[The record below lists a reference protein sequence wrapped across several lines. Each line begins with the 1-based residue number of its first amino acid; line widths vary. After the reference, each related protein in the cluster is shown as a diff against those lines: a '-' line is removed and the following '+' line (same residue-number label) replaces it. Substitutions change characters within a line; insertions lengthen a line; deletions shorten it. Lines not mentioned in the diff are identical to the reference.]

1 MKFEAGRTPLTVR
14 SVTSGGVAE
23 FLGVEKGMRIVT
35 LDGMDV
41 SRLNYDV
48 VQAEM
53 ESRYS
58 VLPARAE

>member
-14 SVTSGGVAE
+14 SVTSSGVAE

-35 LDGMDV
+35 IDGMDV
-41 SRLNYDV
+41 SRLSYEV
-48 VQAEM
+48 VQSEL

-58 VLPARAE
+58 WLPAKAE